1 MNLEEKYTELKEQY
15 EALKEEHNKVK
26 GELKLY
32 NSLFDQI
39 PDTLYF
45 KDEECR
51 FVKINKAQAN
61 ALGVKH
67 QEDAIGLTDFN
78 FFNQEHAEKAF
89 FDEKNIIRTG
99 KIIINKEEK
108 IQKGNGKWFWVT
120 ATKVPIKNEQGKIV
134 GIGGISR
141 DISKYKK

>member
-1 MNLEEKYTELKEQY
+1 MSFEEKYNELKEKY
-15 EALKEEHNKVK
+15 ESLVEEYEKVK
-26 GELKLY
+26 GDLRLY

-39 PDTLYF
+39 PDTVYF

-51 FVKINKAQAN
+51 FIKINKAQAN
-61 ALGVKH
+61 
-67 QEDAIGLTDFN
+67 
-78 FFNQEHAEKAF
+78 EKT
-89 FDEKNIIRTG
+89 IIRTG

-108 IQKGNGKWFWVT
+108 IQKGNHKWFWVT

-141 DISKYKK
+141 DISKYINK